1 MIEFTCVCGQP
12 LRADDA
18 DAGRTVR
25 CPACGAARAVPARTA
40 VTPDAPAGDAWGR
53 ADRQDGPADDER
65 LPPPQAS
72 GKAIV
77 ALVLGLT
84 SLLCNAL
91 TALPALPALLFG
103 ALAWRDVGRSDGR
116 LWGKPLAL
124 AGMLVSALSLL
135 CLAPAGGL
143 LGCVGYLRYRE
154 AHTAAVE
161 GDLRA
166 KREQE
171 SKDNLYQIGLAVH
184 NYEANYGCLPSAA
197 AGRQPGQPRASWR
210 VHLLPYL
217 ELQNIYNMYNF
228 DEPWDGP
235 NNSKLLTMMPKVYQL
250 PGDDKAPPGHT
261 YYRALASPAGAVP
274 SAVFCKDPNVRV
286 RFTDIKDGTSNTIM
300 IVEAAT
306 PVPWTKPDD
315 LDFTP
320 AAPLPQLGWHHNNR
334 CNVLFADGSV
344 RAIPNTVSAT
354 TLRALITRDGG
365 EVIGPDDL

>member
-1 MIEFTCVCGQP
+1 MIEFTCSCGYR
-12 LRADDA
+12 LWTDDA
-18 DAGRTVR
+18 DAGRTTR
-25 CPACGAARAVPARTA
+25 CPACGAARTIPGRDA
-40 VTPDAPAGDAWGR
+40 VTQAAPSGGARGRVDDRNGPPGDAR
-53 ADRQDGPADDER
+53 SLAQPRM
-65 LPPPQAS
+65 S
-72 GKAIV
+72 GKAV
-77 ALVLGLT
+77 AALVLGLA
-84 SLLCNAL
+84 SLLCNAF
-91 TALPALPALLFG
+91 TALPALLLG

-143 LGCVGYLRYRE
+143 LGYVGYRGYRE

-161 GDLRA
+161 GERRA
-166 KREQE
+166 RREQQ
-171 SKDNLYQIGLAVH
+171 SANNLYQIGVAVH
-184 NYEANYGCLPSAA
+184 TYEASYGCLPAAA

-235 NNSKLLTMMPKVYQL
+235 NNSRLLTMMPKVYEL

-274 SAVFCKDPNVRV
+274 SAVFCKDPSVRV
-286 RFTDIKDGTSNTIM
+286 RLTDIKDGTSNTIM
-300 IVEAAT
+300 IVEAAA

-320 AAPLPQLGWHHNNR
+320 AGPLPQLGWHHNNR
-334 CNVLFADGSV
+334 CNALLADGSV
-344 RAIPNTVSAT
+344 RAIPSKVSPT